1 MDKPSALEIATQYAA
16 AIIARDSK
24 SMRALRSEDCIT
36 DWVHED
42 AFRYSPDTAK
52 QAIDRYEALFVAFP
66 DLNLEVKRTIAA
78 EEVVVQEWTLTGTNK
93 GIIAPPLLHNRSADA
108 TGHRVILR
116 GISVYDISNGLIQ
129 RETIYLDNATW
140 SVELGVDV

>member
-1 MDKPSALEIATQYAA
+1 MHKPSALEIATQYGA

-24 SMRALRSEDCIT
+24 SLHALRSKDCIT

-42 AFRYSPDTAK
+42 AFRYRPDTAQ
-52 QAIDRYEALFVAFP
+52 QATDRYEALFVAFP
-66 DLNLEVKRTIAA
+66 DLNLEVTRTIAG

-93 GIIAPPLLHNRSADA
+93 GTLAPPLLRNRSADP
-108 TGHRVILR
+108 TGHRFILR
-116 GISVYDISNGLIQ
+116 GISVLDISNGLIQ

-140 SVELGVDV
+140 LVELGIDM